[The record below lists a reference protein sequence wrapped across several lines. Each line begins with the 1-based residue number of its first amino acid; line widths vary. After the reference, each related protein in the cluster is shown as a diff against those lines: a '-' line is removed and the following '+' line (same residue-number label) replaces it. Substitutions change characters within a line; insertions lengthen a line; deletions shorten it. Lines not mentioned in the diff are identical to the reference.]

1 MSPAQPSLTRRLTR
15 SLLWAIGLAWIA
27 VACGSAWYA
36 QVEINENMDAALV
49 DSGHRLLDMAL
60 HEPKPLAAH
69 NATPTTQVQHGD
81 TAFAKD
87 YLAYQVVDAA
97 GRVLLRSQDAP
108 ATPWVASGRNGFSN
122 LPRWRVYTYQ
132 HPEQPLAIQVAD
144 TVAHRQE
151 AQREIT
157 FWLLVPVVAVLP
169 MLALWIQWTIRRQLA
184 PLQHISTQIGLRS
197 GHNLAAIPG
206 TTLPAELQTITDSMN
221 RLLARLADALDTE
234 RALAANAAHE
244 LRTPLATTV
253 LRLHAL
259 LDLPLQPA
267 ARLEATRALE
277 SLKQLSR
284 RAEKL
289 LQMSRAESAAAR
301 SDASVNLGSLAGT
314 VAQEFWAQAG
324 LLDRLHLHVPQDEE
338 VQDVQ
343 ARGDFDA
350 LAIVLRNLVENAL
363 RYSDGQ
369 AVHITVEPPAT
380 LRVRDLGPGVP
391 PEMLE
396 RIRHRHVK
404 NTPNAAGYGLGMSIV
419 STIVERHQGSL
430 ELASPPPGQ
439 AHGFEAVVRLPG

>member
-15 SLLWAIGLAWIA
+15 SLLWAIGLAWTV
-27 VACGSAWYA
+27 VACSSAWYA

-49 DSGHRLLDMAL
+49 DSGHRLLDMAMHDL
-60 HEPKPLAAH
+60 QPMPAHRAAP
-69 NATPTTQVQHGD
+69 AAQVQRGD
-81 TAFAKD
+81 SGFAKD

-108 ATPWVASGRNGFSN
+108 ATPWVASLRNGFTN

-144 TVAHRQE
+144 TLAHRKE
-151 AQREIT
+151 AQWEIT

-169 MLALWIQWTIRRQLA
+169 VLALWIPWTIRSQLA

-206 TTLPAELQTITDSMN
+206 TALPAELQTITNSMN

-259 LDLPLQPA
+259 LDLPLQPP
-267 ARLEATRALE
+267 ARLEARRALE
-277 SLKQLSR
+277 SLNQLSR

-289 LQMSRAESAAAR
+289 LQMSRAESAAALT
-301 SDASVNLGSLAGT
+301 DAQVNLVSLAGT

-324 LLDRLHLHVPQDEE
+324 LLDRLHLHVPQEQEE
-338 VQDVQ
+338 QDVQ

-363 RYSDGQ
+363 RYSDGS
-369 AVHITVEPPAT
+369 AVHITVEAPAT
-380 LRVRDLGPGVP
+380 LRVRDLGPGLP

-396 RIRHRHVK
+396 RVRHRHVK

-419 STIVERHQGSL
+419 TTIVERHQGHL

>member
-1 MSPAQPSLTRRLTR
+1 MSLAQPSLTRRLTR
-15 SLLWAIGLAWIA
+15 SLLWAIALAWTV
-27 VACGSAWYA
+27 VACSSAWYA

-49 DSGHRLLDMAL
+49 DSGHRLLGMAL
-60 HEPKPLAAH
+60 HELTPLANPHA
-69 NATPTTQVQHGD
+69 APTDKVQRGD
-81 TAFAKD
+81 TALADD
-87 YLAYQVVDAA
+87 YLAYQVVDSA

-108 ATPWVASGRNGFSN
+108 ATPWVAGQRNGFTT
-122 LPRWRVYTYQ
+122 LPLWRVYTYQ

-144 TVAHRQE
+144 TLAHRKE
-151 AQREIT
+151 AQWEIT
-157 FWLLVPVVAVLP
+157 LWLLVPVVAVLP
-169 MLALWIQWTIRRQLA
+169 VLALWIPWTIRRQLA

-206 TTLPAELQTITDSMN
+206 TALPAELQTITNSMN

-259 LDLPLQPA
+259 LDLPLQPP
-267 ARLEATRALE
+267 ARLEARRALD
-277 SLKQLSR
+277 SLNQLNR

-289 LQMSRAESAAAR
+289 LQMSRAESAAALT
-301 SDASVNLGSLAGT
+301 DAQVNLVSLAGT

-324 LLDRLHLHVPQDEE
+324 LLDRLHLHVPQEQEE
-338 VQDVQ
+338 QDVQ

-363 RYSDGQ
+363 RYSDGS
-369 AVHITVEPPAT
+369 AVHITVEAPAT
-380 LRVRDLGPGVP
+380 LRVRDLGPGLP

-396 RIRHRHVK
+396 RVRHRHVK

-419 STIVERHQGSL
+419 TTIVERHQGRL

-439 AHGFEAVVRLPG
+439 AHGFEAVVRLPA